1 MYKSARCTK
10 AAVIPHRTKV
20 MHIYIKTSLFTKHF
34 SVTNLFHLTD
44 SSDTVNVKLK
54 LMIEIGIEV
63 LKGKIRI
70 LCYSV

>member
-1 MYKSARCTK
+1 MYKSARCTE

-44 SSDTVNVKLK
+44 SSEKKETKLFDTK
-54 LMIEIGIEV
+54 
-63 LKGKIRI
+63 
-70 LCYSV
+70 

>member
-44 SSDTVNVKLK
+44 SSDTGKCTVFITCVKNESLS
-54 LMIEIGIEV
+54 
-63 LKGKIRI
+63 R
-70 LCYSV
+70 